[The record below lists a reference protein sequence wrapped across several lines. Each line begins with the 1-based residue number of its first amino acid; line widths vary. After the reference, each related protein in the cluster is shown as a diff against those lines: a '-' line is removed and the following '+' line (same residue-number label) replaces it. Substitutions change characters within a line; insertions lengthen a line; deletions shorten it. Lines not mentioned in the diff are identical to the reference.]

1 MTENEEDKLA
11 FMARQLL
18 EMNQSLVQLN
28 AHLGLIKGWMDGQE
42 DITRDQGKSLRN
54 IETTIK
60 DWARLGAE
68 YRGKVDKIEPAVLEM
83 HTTLG
88 GVAELAK
95 STFDMVLEL
104 KLKQQRDIPG
114 GENAQPT
121 AHQAAL

>member
-1 MTENEEDKLA
+1 MSADNEEDKLA

-18 EMNQSLVQLN
+18 EMNQSLVLLN
-28 AHLGLIKGWMDGQE
+28 SHLGMIKGWMEGQE
-42 DITRDQGKSLRN
+42 EITRAQGVSLRN
-54 IETTIK
+54 IESTIN

-83 HTTLG
+83 NRTLG

-114 GENAQPT
+114 GENAQSE
-121 AHQAAL
+121 HQAAL